1 MCGHGPILGWAGR
14 GVVAFGSHTLGVV
27 RVSVLG
33 RTSVSADAGAIPV
46 RGDKERMVLAVL
58 AMHDA
63 SVPTERLA
71 DALWGDRPPLRPDK
85 ALQTHILRL
94 RQALGAS
101 AIETVDGG
109 YRLAPSVSV
118 DARGFES
125 EVVRMLGA
133 AVADPD
139 RAPALAA
146 ALAPWRGDPYADLGE
161 WPPAVA
167 ERARLGELRR
177 RAREERLAAL
187 VEGGHP
193 DACLADLE
201 DLVADDPLRERPWA
215 LLVTALAACGRPAL
229 ALSAYRRA
237 RRVLA
242 EELGIEPGT
251 ELREA
256 EALALA
262 GAPASPDAR
271 VEVDAL
277 WGDARRHRRAG
288 DPVAEED
295 ALRRAVEISE
305 TLELRSRAD
314 LLVAWSGALRRCDRP
329 IAAVEAVVESA
340 RLARLCGDAVRLA
353 NAALTLSGATA
364 TGIDPH
370 TPVIELLDEAL
381 DWLPASPSPLR
392 ARLTARLAVTAS
404 MSRPSDELKQLTDEA
419 RRMAE
424 ASGDAEGMAYA
435 FQAEVARFDL
445 DDLDGSRRAAQ
456 RVVELAD
463 EHDRPEWVVDAVLP
477 LAHALAVTGT
487 LVDAADLLTTVAD
500 GRSGSQAQ
508 RAQARARRDLL
519 LASTCTDFGGVGDA
533 LARARAAEERL
544 FVDPT
549 AAYAAYWGSVGVLGC
564 VRGDVL
570 PDGPDYSGVDWP
582 QTTLGAMAATGV
594 AASMAQRGE
603 AEQARHLL
611 GKVDV
616 DALPTLPA
624 DVFWPSL
631 LWATAKA
638 CWLLDDAKRASAL
651 LPVARDRADLLA
663 VDPGLM
669 FLGAFDHHV
678 GLLALVAGQRTTA
691 GHHLRLGVTRHREL
705 GAHHWVREGELA
717 LAST

>member
-1 MCGHGPILGWAGR
+1 L
-14 GVVAFGSHTLGVV
+14 VAFGSHTLGVV
-27 RVSVLG
+27 HVSVLG
-33 RTSVSADAGAIPV
+33 RTSVSADAGAIAV

-58 AMHDA
+58 ALYDA
-63 SVPTERLA
+63 SVPTDRVA

-85 ALQTHILRL
+85 AVHTHILRL
-94 RQALGAS
+94 RQALGAR
-101 AIETVDGG
+101 AIETVEGG
-109 YRLAPSVSV
+109 YRLATSVSV

-125 EVVRMLGA
+125 EVVRVLGA
-133 AVADPD
+133 AVADPV
-139 RAPALAA
+139 RASALADALAA
-146 ALAPWRGDPYADLGE
+146 WRGEAYADLGE

-177 RAREERLAAL
+177 RASEERLAAL
-187 VEGGHP
+187 VEGGQAA
-193 DACLADLE
+193 ACLGELE
-201 DLVADDPLRERPWA
+201 ELVADDPLRERPWA
-215 LLVTALAACGRPAL
+215 LLISALAACGRPAL
-229 ALSAYRRA
+229 ALSAYQRA
-237 RRVLA
+237 RRALA
-242 EELGIEPGT
+242 EELGIEPGS

-262 GAPASPDAR
+262 GASASPDAR
-271 VEVDAL
+271 AEVEAL
-277 WGDARRHRRAG
+277 WGTARRHRRAG
-288 DPVAEED
+288 DPVAEEE
-295 ALRRAVEISE
+295 ALRRAVEMSE

-329 IAAVEAVVESA
+329 SAAVEAAVESA
-340 RLARLCGDAVRLA
+340 RLARLCADAVRVA
-353 NAALTLSGATA
+353 NAALTLSGAAA
-364 TGIDPH
+364 TGIDPN
-370 TPVIELLDEAL
+370 TPAIELLDEAL
-381 DWLPASPSPLR
+381 EWLPSSSSPLR

-404 MSRPSDELKQLTDEA
+404 MSRPSAALKQLTDEA

-424 ASGDAEGMAYA
+424 MSGDAEALAYA
-435 FQAEVARFDL
+435 CQAEVARFDL
-445 DDLDGSRRAAQ
+445 DDLDGCRRAAR

-463 EHDRPEWVVDAVLP
+463 EHDRPEWVVDAALP

-500 GRSGSQAQ
+500 GRSGSEAK

-519 LASTCTDFGGVGDA
+519 LASTCTDFGEVHDA

-549 AAYAAYWGSVGVLGC
+549 AAHAAYWGSLAVVAC

-570 PDGPDYSGVDWP
+570 AEGPDFSGIDWP
-582 QTTLGAMAATGV
+582 QTTMGALATTGV

-603 AEQARHLL
+603 AERARRLL
-611 GKVDV
+611 DKVDV
-616 DALPTLPA
+616 DALPALPL

-663 VDPGLM
+663 VDAGLM
-669 FLGAFDHHV
+669 FLGAFDHHI
-678 GLLALVAGQRTTA
+678 GLLALVAGQQTLA
-691 GHHLRLGVTRHREL
+691 GHHLRLGVARHRDL